1 MLKKSQPKFWK
12 IQVKNNLFCAAGI
25 FSLEPRSSRERRR
38 GEGRAVARGWTSC
51 VLAAAVF
58 FVNTL
63 SAKPYP
69 APIPAEGQVIAAFTP
84 EHDIAELIADKI
96 GESKSEVLV
105 LAYLFTNRKITAAL
119 IRAHKRGVKVE
130 VVADREQT
138 FNVAQTT
145 IRDLVA
151 AGVPVWLDNRF
162 AAAHNKLMVIDG
174 ATVITGSFNF
184 TQAAQSRNAENV
196 LVSLNART
204 LAARYLENYQRR
216 KALAQRLDKAD
227 FR

>member
-1 MLKKSQPKFWK
+1 
-12 IQVKNNLFCAAGI
+12 VKNSLFCAAGN
-25 FSLEPRSSRERRR
+25 RT
-38 GEGRAVARGWTSC
+38 RASDLLKKAGARKRFAAMR
-51 VLAAAVF
+51 VLACFATLF
-58 FVNTL
+58 FGALANT
-63 SAKPYP
+63 SFAKPYP
-69 APIPAEGQVIAAFTP
+69 EPMPAEGQVIAAFTP
-84 EHDIAELIADKI
+84 EHDIAELISDKI
-96 GESKSEVLV
+96 GESKAEVKV

-145 IRDLVA
+145 IRDLVG

-162 AAAHNKLMVIDG
+162 AAAHNKLMIIDG

-196 LVSLNART
+196 LVSLNARK
-204 LAARYLENYQRR
+204 LAAQYLENYQRR
-216 KALAQRLDKAD
+216 KALAQRLEKNTL
-227 FR
+227 R